1 MSDGMSMPTQELPI
15 VPAGSQ
21 PAAAAG
27 SGHPSGAPTGQPG
40 GPVGPWQRPTA
51 PRAPGRFGKLWLK
64 LKNSPAWVA
73 PAALLTCFVGLAA
86 TVLATDPTDDLGP
99 TTCAFKLVTG
109 FDCPGCG
116 GTRAF
121 YYVLTLNL
129 PEAARN
135 HALAVFAAP
144 FLAYL
149 YISWALRRVFPS
161 VTWRLPQFRL
171 TASMASMFLIAWG
184 AYWVIRNLPF
194 APFTLLYV

>member
-1 MSDGMSMPTQELPI
+1 MSDRMSDPTQELPVVAPPGATTPGSAAPGA
-15 VPAGSQ
+15 VP
-21 PAAAAG
+21 P
-27 SGHPSGAPTGQPG
+27 HGQA
-40 GPVGPWQRPTA
+40 WQRTA
-51 PRAPGRFGKLWLK
+51 KRPNFFVRLGMR

-73 PAALLTCFVGLAA
+73 PAALLVCFAGAA
-86 TVLATDPTDDLGP
+86 TAVLATDPTDDLGP

-121 YYVLTLNL
+121 YYVLTFNL

-135 HALAVFAAP
+135 HAIAVFAAP

-149 YISWALRRVFPS
+149 YITWALRRVFPT
-161 VTWRLPQFRL
+161 VMWRLPEFKV
-171 TASMASMFLIAWG
+171 TASMATFFMAAWG
-184 AYWVIRNLPF
+184 AYWFLRNLPF